1 MGLIKY
7 ILNTDSRRSLRKI
20 GATADKIME
29 MSPIYE
35 KMTDEELR
43 GQTAIFKERIAK
55 GETLDQILP
64 EAFAVVREASYRVL
78 NMRHY
83 KVQLMGG
90 ICVHQGRVAELKTG
104 EGKTLMATLP
114 AYLNALSGKGVHIVT
129 VNDYLAKRDA
139 DWMGKV
145 HRFLGLTVG
154 VNVHELTD
162 DAKRDAYNCDI
173 TYGTNNEFGFDYLR
187 DNLKVHLKQMVQ
199 RGLNFAIVDEVDSI
213 LIDEAR
219 TPLIISGKGNKS
231 SELYVQT
238 DKFVRSL
245 KGKKLAEG
253 EKLEDD
259 EERAEIIDFV
269 INIKEKSVQITESG
283 SRKAERFFGIDN
295 LADIEH
301 ADLNHHIQQALKAHY
316 IFKRDNDY
324 IVQDNEIIIVDEVT
338 GRLMIGRRY
347 SEGLHQAIEA
357 KERVV
362 VRNENQTQATIT
374 FQNYFRLYAKLSGMT
389 GTAKTEEE
397 EFKTIYGLDVLEI
410 PTNKPV
416 QRIDQNDVVYSTHKG
431 KLRAIIDEI
440 ARLNEKGQP
449 VLVGTVTVEKSEEIS
464 RELLKR
470 RVRHQILNAKNH
482 RREAEIIAQ
491 AGKLGAVTIAT
502 NMAGRGTD
510 ILLGGNPEY
519 LAKQDLINR
528 GIDPEIIETA
538 ISYVQNVSEEVEKV
552 RAEYRKLLAE
562 HSKVTDQEKAKVME
576 LGGLFI
582 LGTERHESRRID
594 NQLRG
599 RAGRQGDP
607 GESRFYISL
616 EDDLASRFGG
626 DRLQRVYSMFKVDEN
641 TPIEAKTLSRSIEN
655 AQRTIEGK
663 NFGIRKHI
671 LGYDDVMNR
680 QRTVMYEERMKVLR
694 GESVHQD
701 VLNLIPDYVTDLF
714 YQVVNVAHEPS
725 SWDMDALNKLL
736 EERVLPVG
744 IQYIDR
750 EKLINWDAKYI
761 IKKTIEKVIECYE
774 EKIEA
779 YKEKSIDYHEV
790 ERMILLRTVDTKWI
804 EHIDMMDRLKR
815 GISLRS
821 FANED
826 PLNAYKRE
834 GLEMFEDMTAS
845 IQEETVKYLLKIEV
859 ERVPQRQ
866 ERKDFVQSGGALDPE
881 NKTVVNKNANIG
893 RNDPCPCGSGKKYKN
908 CCGKN

>member
-1 MGLIKY
+1 MGLIRY

-20 GATADKIME
+20 GATADKIMA
-29 MSPIYE
+29 MQPTYE
-35 KMTDEELR
+35 KMSDEELR
-43 GQTAIFKERIAK
+43 NQTALFKERIKK
-55 GETLDQILP
+55 GETLDDILP

-162 DAKRDAYNCDI
+162 DDKRAAYACDI

-187 DNLKVHLKQMVQ
+187 DNLKVRLDQMVQ

-219 TPLIISGKGNKS
+219 TPLIISGRGNKS
-231 SELYVQT
+231 SEMYSQA
-238 DKFVRSL
+238 DRFVRSL
-245 KGKKLAEG
+245 HGKKLAEG
-253 EKLEDD
+253 ETIPEDST
-259 EERAEIIDFV
+259 EVIDFI

-283 SRKAERFFGIDN
+283 SRKAERFFGIEN

-301 ADLNHHIQQALKAHY
+301 ADLNHHIQQALKAHH

-324 IVQDNEIIIVDEVT
+324 IVQDNEIIIVDEFT

-362 VRNENQTQATIT
+362 IRNENQTQATIT
-374 FQNYFRLYAKLSGMT
+374 FQNYFRLYSKLSGMT

-410 PTNKPV
+410 PTNKPI
-416 QRIDQNDVVYSTHKG
+416 QRLDNHDVVYSTHKG

-440 ARLNEKGQP
+440 EKLNQKGQP

-519 LAKQDLINR
+519 LAKQDLRNR
-528 GIDPEIIETA
+528 GIEENIIETA
-538 ISYVQNVSEEVEKV
+538 ISYVQNVSAEVEEV
-552 RAEYRKLLAE
+552 RTEYRKLLAE
-562 HSKVTDQEKAKVME
+562 HQKVTDVEKQKVME

-626 DRLQRVYSMFKVDEN
+626 ERLQRVYSMFKVDED
-641 TPIEAKTLSRSIEN
+641 TPIEAKMLSKSIEN

-680 QRTVMYEERMKVLR
+680 QRMVMYEERMKVLR
-694 GESVHQD
+694 GENVHQD
-701 VLNLIPDYVTDLF
+701 VLNLIPDYVEDLF
-714 YQVVNVAHEPS
+714 HQVVNVAQEPS

-736 EERVLPVG
+736 EERVLPPATS
-744 IQYIDR
+744 YIDR
-750 EKLINWDAKYI
+750 EKLINWDAKHI
-761 IKKTIEKVIECYE
+761 IKKTVEKVIECYE
-774 EKIEA
+774 DKIER
-779 YKEKSIDYHEV
+779 YKEKGIDYHEV
-790 ERMILLRTVDTKWI
+790 ERIILLKTVDSKWI

-826 PLNAYKRE
+826 PLNAYKKE
-834 GLEMFEDMTAS
+834 GLDMFEEMTAS
-845 IQEETVKYLLKIEV
+845 IQEDTVKYLLKIEV
-859 ERVPQRQ
+859 EKVPQRT
-866 ERKDFVQSGGALDPE
+866 ERKNYVESGGALDHE
-881 NKTVVNKNANIG
+881 QKTVVNRTGSIG

-908 CCGKN
+908 CCGR

>member
-7 ILNTDSRRSLRKI
+7 ILESDSRRSLRKI
-20 GATADKIME
+20 GDIADKIMA
-29 MSPIYE
+29 MSPTYE
-35 KMTDEELR
+35 AMSDEELR
-43 GQTAIFKERIAK
+43 NQTALFKERVAN
-55 GETLDQILP
+55 GESLDSILP
-64 EAFAVVREASYRVL
+64 EAFAVVREAAYRVL

-90 ICVHQGRVAELKTG
+90 ICVHQGRVAELRTG

-139 DWMGKV
+139 DWMGKI

-162 DAKRDAYNCDI
+162 DDKRAAYACDI

-187 DNLKVHLKQMVQ
+187 DNLKVHLNQMVQ

-219 TPLIISGKGNKS
+219 TPLIISGRGNKS
-231 SELYVQT
+231 SEMYAQT
-238 DKFVRSL
+238 DRFVRTL
-245 KGKKLAEG
+245 KGKKLQEG
-253 EKLEDD
+253 EKIEDIP
-259 EERAEIIDFV
+259 EGEIVDFI
-269 INIKEKSVQITESG
+269 INVKEKSVQITESG
-283 SRKAERFFGIDN
+283 SAKAERFFGIEN

-301 ADLNHHIQQALKAHY
+301 ADLNHHIQQALKAHH

-324 IVQDNEIIIVDEVT
+324 IVQDNEIIIVDEFT

-357 KERVV
+357 KEKVV
-362 VRNENQTQATIT
+362 IRNENQTQATIT
-374 FQNYFRLYAKLSGMT
+374 FQNYFRLYSKLSGMT

-416 QRIDQNDVVYSTHKG
+416 QRIDNQDVVYSTHKG
-431 KLRAIIDEI
+431 KIRAIVNLIVE
-440 ARLNEKGQP
+440 LHEKGQP

-519 LAKQDLINR
+519 LAKQDLRNR
-528 GIDPEIIETA
+528 GIDENVIEMA
-538 ISYVQNVSEEVEKV
+538 ISYVQNVSPEVEEV

-562 HSKVTDQEKAKVME
+562 HSKVTEAEKQKVME
-576 LGGLFI
+576 LGGLYI

-616 EDDLASRFGG
+616 EDDLANRFGG
-626 DRLQRVYSMFKVDEN
+626 ERLQKIYSMFKVDED
-641 TPIEAKTLSRSIEN
+641 TPIEAKMLSKSIEN

-680 QRTVMYEERMKVLR
+680 QRIVMYEERMKVLR
-694 GESVHQD
+694 GENIHQD
-701 VLNLIPDYVTDLF
+701 VLNLIPDYVTGLF
-714 YQVVNVAHEPS
+714 HQIVNVANEPS
-725 SWDMDALNKLL
+725 SWDEAALNKLL

-744 IQYIDR
+744 TEYINR

-774 EKIEA
+774 AKIED
-779 YKEKSIDYHEV
+779 YKERGIDYHEV
-790 ERMILLRTVDTKWI
+790 ERIILLRMVDTKWI

-834 GLEMFEDMTAS
+834 GLDMFEEMTAS
-845 IQEETVKYLLKIEV
+845 IQEDTVKYLLKIEV
-859 ERVPQRQ
+859 EKVPTRQ
-866 ERKDFVQSGGALDPE
+866 EKKNYVESGGALE
-881 NKTVVNKNANIG
+881 TEQKTVVNRNASIG

-908 CCGKN
+908 CCGK

>member
-7 ILNTDSRRSLRKI
+7 ILESDSRRSLRRN
-20 GATADKIME
+20 GAIADKIMA
-29 MSPIYE
+29 MSPTYE

-43 GQTAIFKERIAK
+43 NQTTLFKERIAN
-55 GETLDQILP
+55 GESLDSILP

-114 AYLNALSGKGVHIVT
+114 AYLNALTGKGVHIVT

-162 DAKRDAYNCDI
+162 DDKRAAYACDI

-187 DNLKVHLKQMVQ
+187 DNLKVHLSQMVQ

-219 TPLIISGKGNKS
+219 TPLIISGRGNKS
-231 SELYVQT
+231 SEMYAQA
-238 DKFVRSL
+238 DRFVRTL
-245 KGKKLAEG
+245 HGKKLADG
-253 EKLEDD
+253 ETLEEDGT
-259 EERAEIIDFV
+259 EVIDFV
-269 INIKEKSVQITESG
+269 INIKEKTVQITESG

-301 ADLNHHIQQALKAHY
+301 ADLNHHIQQALKAHH

-324 IVQDNEIIIVDEVT
+324 IVQDNEIIIVDEFT

-357 KERVV
+357 KEKVV
-362 VRNENQTQATIT
+362 IRNENQTQATIT
-374 FQNYFRLYAKLSGMT
+374 FQNYFRLYSKLSGMT

-410 PTNKPV
+410 PTNKPL
-416 QRIDQNDVVYSTHKG
+416 QRIDDHDVVYSTHKG
-431 KLRAIIDEI
+431 KLRAIINEI
-440 ARLNEKGQP
+440 VRLNEKGQP

-510 ILLGGNPEY
+510 ILLGGNPEF
-519 LAKQDLINR
+519 LAKQDLRNR
-528 GIDPEIIETA
+528 GIEDNVIEA
-538 ISYVQNVSEEVEKV
+538 AVSYVQNVSDEVEEV

-562 HSKVTDQEKAKVME
+562 HSRVTDVEKQKVME
-576 LGGLFI
+576 LGGLYI

-607 GESRFYISL
+607 GESKFYISL

-626 DRLQRVYSMFKVDEN
+626 ERLQRVYSMFKIDED
-641 TPIEAKTLSRSIEN
+641 TPIEAKMLTKSIEN

-680 QRTVMYEERMKVLR
+680 QRIVMYEERMKVLR
-694 GESVHQD
+694 GENIHQD
-701 VLNLIPDYVTDLF
+701 VLNLIPDYVESLF
-714 YQVVNVAHEPS
+714 HQTVNVAHEPS
-725 SWDMDALNKLL
+725 SWDMDALNKIL
-736 EERVLPVG
+736 EERVLPVDTHF
-744 IQYIDR
+744 IDE
-750 EKLINWDAKYI
+750 EKLSKWDSKHI
-761 IKKTIEKVIECYE
+761 IKKTVEKVIECYE
-774 EKIEA
+774 EKIVA
-779 YKEKSIDYHEV
+779 YKERGIDYHEV
-790 ERMILLRTVDTKWI
+790 ERIIMLKIVDSKWI

-834 GLEMFEDMTAS
+834 GLEMFEEMTAS
-845 IQEETVKYLLKIEV
+845 IQEDTIKYLLKIEV
-859 ERVPQRQ
+859 EKVPTKT
-866 ERKDFVQSGGALDPE
+866 EKKSYVESGGALE
-881 NKTVVNKNANIG
+881 QEQKTVVNRNGNIG

-908 CCGKN
+908 CCGK